1 MKNAK
6 IFQSNFTRNI
16 IRLYT
21 TKSPK
26 VLLIKVPEIIKQIFT
41 SNKIN
46 IPNSEKNYFDG
57 MAKYI
62 GDKCNIN
69 YSKESIIYLEFNS
82 IIPYIISFIR
92 TYKIDFKLL
101 PISKSSN
108 EINSEYS
115 KTLQEFNIQ
124 IEKKQKQLEFS
135 Y

>member
-108 EINSEYS
+108 EINSEY
-115 KTLQEFNIQ
+115 
-124 IEKKQKQLEFS
+124 
-135 Y
+135 